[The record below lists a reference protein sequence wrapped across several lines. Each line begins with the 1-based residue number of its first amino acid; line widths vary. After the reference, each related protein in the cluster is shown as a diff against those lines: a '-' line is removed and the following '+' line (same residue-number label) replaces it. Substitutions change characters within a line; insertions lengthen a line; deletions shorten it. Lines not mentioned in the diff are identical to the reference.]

1 MSRKYID
8 IHRLQSDIVLEH
20 MPAQPSHTEHN
31 LNSRKIITNDVY
43 EQACNITAWQQL
55 YDQLHPGT
63 FKGSL
68 SEVWIDGLQFF
79 KESTNLA
86 LRQSCVVWPGAV
98 WFGIPKKKSQDSF
111 VCASKVED
119 TNIATF
125 VGGQEFELLT
135 PDNLELMG
143 FVVSE
148 SELEHLFELD
158 TSANLGQI
166 LRSNSSLQVDEK
178 KKSVYWN
185 FMEETLRSIENTSEN
200 TLEPVLHKNAQKT
213 LKDSLLVGMVDLLA
227 TAAPSKKMRHSRVN
241 YRRVISQSR
250 EYIIE
255 HPDQAITILDLCN
268 NLHVSRRTLQ
278 NAFQNILGICP
289 IHYLKAIRLNA
300 VRRELISHNSVFN
313 TIQDAAT
320 SWGFWH
326 LSQFAADYHHLFK
339 ELPSHSLGVRGMADS
354 KLVNL

>member
-1 MSRKYID
+1 MNRKYID
-8 IHRLQSDIVLEH
+8 IHRLQLDSVLKH
-20 MPAQPSHTEHN
+20 MPAQSSAIEYK
-31 LNSRKIITNDVY
+31 LKSRKIMTNDVY

-68 SEVWIDGLQFF
+68 SEVWIDDLQFF
-79 KESTNLA
+79 KETTSLA

-111 VCASKVED
+111 ICASKVED
-119 TNIATF
+119 SNIATF
-125 VGGQEFELLT
+125 VGGEEFELLT

-143 FVVSE
+143 FVVAE
-148 SELEHLFELD
+148 SELEHLFALD
-158 TSANLGQI
+158 TAANLGQI
-166 LRSNSSLQVDEK
+166 LRSHSSLQVDEQ
-178 KKSVYWN
+178 KKSIYWN
-185 FMEETLRSIENTSEN
+185 FMAQTLRSIENSA
-200 TLEPVLHKNAQKT
+200 EPILHKNAQKT
-213 LKDSLLVGMVDLLA
+213 VKDALLIGMVDLLA
-227 TAAPSKKMRHSRVN
+227 TAVPAKKIRHSRVN
-241 YRRVISQSR
+241 YRRVVSQSR

-255 HPDQAITILDLCN
+255 HPDQAITILDLCH

-300 VRRELISHNSVFN
+300 VRRELISHNSIFT

-326 LSQFAADYHHLFK
+326 LSQFAADYRHLFK
-339 ELPSHSLGVRGMADS
+339 ELPSYSLRTKGMAER

>member
-1 MSRKYID
+1 MNRKYID
-8 IHRLQSDIVLEH
+8 IHRLQLDIELDYMAAPEPSDE
-20 MPAQPSHTEHN
+20 EHN
-31 LNSRKIITNDVY
+31 LISRNIATNDVY
-43 EQACNITAWQQL
+43 ELACNITAWQQL
-55 YDQLHPGT
+55 YDQLQPGV

-79 KESTNLA
+79 KETTNLA

-98 WFGIPKKKSQDSF
+98 WFGIPKNKSQDSF

-125 VGGQEFELLT
+125 TGGQEFELLT

-143 FVVSE
+143 FVVPE
-148 SELEHLFELD
+148 NELEHLFELD
-158 TSANLGQI
+158 TSARLGEF
-166 LRSNSSLQVDEK
+166 LRSNSSLEVDEK
-178 KKSVYWN
+178 KKNIYWD
-185 FMEETLRSIENTSEN
+185 FMQKTLSNVENSSQFF
-200 TLEPVLHKNAQKT
+200 LHKNAQKII
-213 LKDSLLVGMVDLLA
+213 KDSLLTGMIDLLA
-227 TAAPSKKMRHSRVN
+227 TATPSKKMRYSRVN
-241 YRRVISQSR
+241 YRRVISQSK
-250 EYIIE
+250 EYIIA
-255 HPDQAITILDLCN
+255 HPDQAVTILDLCN

-300 VRRELISHNSVFN
+300 VRRELISHNSAFK

-320 SWGFWH
+320 AWGFWH
-326 LSQFAADYHHLFK
+326 LSQFAADYNNLFK
-339 ELPSHSLGVRGMADS
+339 ELPSKSLEKRGWAES